1 VTKRTHLKIKVG
13 DIVYI
18 ERDSQKG
25 FCKITGRKMDP
36 NFLDCYQING
46 NISAINKYRVSHIG
60 YIKASLQDFFTRKD
74 VMKINPETFKE
85 YYPEYF
91 I

>member
-1 VTKRTHLKIKVG
+1 MKIKVG

-36 NFLDCYQING
+36 SFLDCYQING
-46 NISAINKYRVSHIG
+46 NISAIDKYKVSHIS
-60 YIKASLQDFFTRKD
+60 YIKVVLPEFFTSKD

-85 YYPEYF
+85 TNPEYF